1 MNATISRR
9 DAGVVLATVALAAST
24 ASRATADIDVDV
36 ASAAVD
42 LYARM
47 TARDLAGV
55 LRYIPAVG
63 FTEIGPSAPSAHVL
77 KPAAFEALFNS
88 DAVIKLGAEDL
99 NVQRYGSTAVV
110 TGVRVGSVGPKGK
123 PTAELR
129 APFTMVW
136 TSDNGSWQLRH
147 IHLSS

>member
-9 DAGVVLATVALAAST
+9 DAGIVAAAGTPAAST
-24 ASRATADIDVDV
+24 AGRAAADADV

-55 LRYIPAVG
+55 LRYVPAAG
-63 FTEIGPSAPSAHVL
+63 FTEIGPSAPSVHLL
-77 KPAAFEALFNS
+77 KPAAFEALFHAEVTI
-88 DAVIKLGAEDL
+88 DLRAEDV
-99 NVQRYGSTAVV
+99 NVQRFGSIAVV
-110 TGVRVGSVGPKGK
+110 TGLRVGSVGPQGK
-123 PTAELR
+123 APTELR

-136 TSDNGSWQLRH
+136 TSDGGSWQLRH

>member
-9 DAGVVLATVALAAST
+9 DAGLVLATVAMAAST
-24 ASRATADIDVDV
+24 TSRAAADIDV

-55 LRYIPAVG
+55 LRYIPAAG
-63 FTEIGPSAPSAHVL
+63 FTEIGPSAPSVHVL
-77 KPAAFEALFNS
+77 KPAAFKALFNS
-88 DAVIKLGAEDL
+88 NAVIKLSAEDV
-99 NVQRYGSTAVV
+99 NVQHFGSTAVV
-110 TGVRVGSVGPKGK
+110 TGVRVGSVGQKDK
-123 PTAELR
+123 PANKSR

-136 TSDNGSWQLRH
+136 TSDNGNWQLRH

>member
-1 MNATISRR
+1 MNATLSRR
-9 DAGVVLATVALAAST
+9 DAGVMLAAVALSAST
-24 ASRATADIDVDV
+24 ASRAAAEVDL
-36 ASAAVD
+36 ASAATD

-55 LRYIPAVG
+55 LRYVPTAG
-63 FTEIGPSAPSAHVL
+63 FTEIGPSSPSVHVL

-88 DAVIKLGAEDL
+88 DAVIKLRAEEV
-99 NVQRYGSTAVV
+99 NVQRFGNTAVV
-110 TGVRVGSVGPKGK
+110 TGVRVGSVGPKDK
-123 PTAELR
+123 PSTELR
-129 APFTMVW
+129 TQFTMVW